1 MQSVIM
7 LSFEAG
13 IVYSFRLISSTGN
26 QLKPGHVGSE
36 KMSQLVAQLN
46 LSEKGKKKKFLNSK
60 DKSKEKYF
68 FWKFEPK
75 SLKIYFVRMFQVLRK
90 WSSFELF
97 LIETWKEILPRLPTL
112 LLFPDLFV
120 RVRDLFKIWLEAISS
135 FIKYFNFLKMFQIQ

>member
-1 MQSVIM
+1 MLSANMLSANMLSANMLSANMLSANMLSANMLSTNILSVKMQSVIM
-7 LSFEAG
+7 LSVEVG

-68 FWKFEPK
+68 F
-75 SLKIYFVRMFQVLRK
+75 
-90 WSSFELF
+90 
-97 LIETWKEILPRLPTL
+97 
-112 LLFPDLFV
+112 
-120 RVRDLFKIWLEAISS
+120 
-135 FIKYFNFLKMFQIQ
+135 